1 MNKKIKV
8 RKLVN
13 DIKLKVMAGENG
25 LDNVITIHE
34 LTRPGVE
41 LVGFFDFFE
50 PLRVV
55 LCGSKEIT
63 FFNSRL
69 SDEEKEQRLDA
80 LFKKNP
86 PAFVFSKHVVVPD
99 IFIEK
104 GNQYNIPIL
113 KSDELRTTA
122 LSSKIYGYL
131 QERLAERQ
139 SVHGVLIDIYGMGTL
154 IIGKSGIG
162 KSEVALELIKRGHQL
177 ISDDRVD
184 IFEKEVGTI
193 IGQAPEVLQKYME
206 IRGIGVVDI
215 VEMFGASAFSESNQI
230 DLVVEL
236 KRWDEESNYDRLG
249 SASLSCKFFDTD
261 VPKVVIPVSPG
272 RSMATLVE
280 SAAMNEKLK
289 LMGFNAFENFRKSVN
304 DLIKKNEEEL

>member
-1 MNKKIKV
+1 MYNKIKV
-8 RKLVN
+8 NKIVE
-13 DIKLKVMAGENG
+13 DIKLKIMAGEGG
-25 LDNVITIHE
+25 LGNEVMIHE

-50 PLRVV
+50 PLRIV

-69 SDEEKEQRLDA
+69 SEAEKEQRLDA

-86 PAFVFSKHVVVPD
+86 PAFVFSKHVIVPEM
-99 IFIEK
+99 FIKK
-104 GNQYNIPIL
+104 GNEYNIPIL
-113 KSDELRTTA
+113 KSDDLRTTA
-122 LSSKIYGYL
+122 LSSKLYGYL

-139 SVHGVLIDIYGMGTL
+139 STHGVLINLYGMGTL
-154 IIGKSGIG
+154 VIGKSGIG

-184 IFEKEVGTI
+184 IFEKEVGCI
-193 IGQAPEVLQKYME
+193 IGQAPEILQKYME

-215 VEMFGASAFSESNQI
+215 VEMFGSAAFCESSQI

-236 KRWDEESNYDRLG
+236 KRWDEENNYDRLG
-249 SASLSCKFFDTD
+249 TAKLTQKFFDTE

-272 RSMATLVE
+272 RSLATLVE
-280 SAAMNEKLK
+280 SAALNEKLK
-289 LMGFNAFENFRKSVN
+289 LMGFNAFENFKNSMHE
-304 DLIKKNEEEL
+304 LIKKNQEEM